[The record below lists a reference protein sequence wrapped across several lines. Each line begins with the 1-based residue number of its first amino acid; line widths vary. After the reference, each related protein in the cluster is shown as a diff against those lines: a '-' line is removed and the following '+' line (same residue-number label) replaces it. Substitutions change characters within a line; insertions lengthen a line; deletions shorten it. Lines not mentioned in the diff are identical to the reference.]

1 MIVAIYSNIAVF
13 VQVFVGSVGYS
24 ILYIV
29 IFRLTLRRGYISVIL
44 TVSFPLSEISLSYLL
59 VWMVVCV

>member
-24 ILYIV
+24 VYCDIPTNTPFRQIFGQRMELVDETIV
-29 IFRLTLRRGYISVIL
+29 GKIMSR
-44 TVSFPLSEISLSYLL
+44 
-59 VWMVVCV
+59 